1 MRSNQILPRRGLVQ
15 ALCARPGPDRRAS
28 YRTGVRVLIA
38 PDKFRGTLTAPE
50 AADAIAAG
58 WRRSRPDDRLDR
70 VPMADGG
77 EGSLE
82 AIGSSLGGERRTAT
96 VSGPLGDPVE
106 AMFGLAGRGGRRVAI
121 VESAMAC
128 GMQLLAPG
136 QREPLRASTFGVGEL
151 LLAAGREGID
161 EALVCIGGSATT
173 DGGAG
178 MAQALGARLLDVA
191 GRAIARGGE
200 GLPDLATIDLRGID
214 RSVSS
219 ARVVAAADVDNPL
232 VGPYGAAAEYAPQK
246 GASPHDVALLERALA
261 HLAAI
266 VGRDIGVDVR
276 DLPGGGAAGG
286 MGAGLVAFLGARLR
300 RGADVVMDVVG
311 FDRRLAEADVVVTG
325 EGRFDEQSR
334 RGKVVGAVIERAA
347 RTRARVVILS
357 GQATAD
363 APGADVRSLSAVF
376 GMDVATGQPRR
387 ALEELA
393 ADVAAGLEP
402 ISSER

>member
-15 ALCARPGPDRRAS
+15 ASCARPGADRRAS

-58 WRRSRPDDRLDR
+58 WRRARPDDRLDR

-82 AIGSSLGGERRTAT
+82 AIGSFLRAERRTAT

-106 AMFGLAGRGGRRVAI
+106 AVFGLVGRGGRRVAI

-128 GMQLLAPG
+128 GAQLLAPG
-136 QREPLRASTFGVGEL
+136 RREPLRATTFGVGEL

-161 EALVCIGGSATT
+161 EALLCIGGSATT

-178 MAQALGARLLDVA
+178 MAQALGARLLDGA
-191 GRAIARGGE
+191 GRPVARGGE

-214 RSVSS
+214 RRVSS

-232 VGPYGAAAEYAPQK
+232 VGPHGAAPVYGPQK
-246 GASPHDVALLERALA
+246 GASPGDVALLERALG

-266 VGRDIGVDVR
+266 VGRDVGVDVR

-286 MGAGLVAFLGARLR
+286 LGAGLVAFLGARLR

-311 FDRRLAEADVVVTG
+311 FEQRLAEAEVVVTG
-325 EGRFDEQSR
+325 EGRFDEQSL
-334 RGKVVGAVIERAA
+334 RGKVVGAVLERAA
-347 RTRARVVILS
+347 LARVRVVILS
-357 GQATAD
+357 GQATVD
-363 APGADVRSLSAVF
+363 APGAEVRSMSAAF
-376 GMDVATGQPRR
+376 GLDVATEQPRR
-387 ALEELA
+387 ALEDVA

-402 ISSER
+402 ISSGR